1 MVGMVTDVGNIRK
14 LNEDYC
20 GYFEKEDY
28 KIYIIA
34 DGMGGHNAGEIA
46 SRLAVEKTLEHIKSH
61 IDKEENFKQ
70 LMQEAIGYSN
80 NEIYNLSRKQDCLNG
95 MGTTITACLI
105 TNNIAIVAHVGD
117 STCYLV
123 NNESITKITKDH
135 SLVQQ
140 LIDEG
145 SITENQALHH
155 PNKNIIT
162 RAVGTGKNIEVDT
175 YEVQLHKS
183 DIIILCTDG
192 LTNEVT
198 KEEIYDIITN
208 NDNEDFNI
216 ICRRLVDLAKVR
228 GGRDNISVL
237 VFGGDAHDWNNA

>member
-1 MVGMVTDVGNIRK
+1 MVGMVTDVGNVRK

-20 GYFEKEDY
+20 GYCENEDY
-28 KIYIIA
+28 SIYIMA
-34 DGMGGHNAGEIA
+34 DGMGGHSAGEIA
-46 SRLAVEKTLEHIKSH
+46 SRLAVEKTLEYIKSN
-61 IDKEENFKQ
+61 IYREEDFKQ

-80 NEIYNLSRKQDCLNG
+80 NEIYNLSKKQDCLNG

-105 TNNIAIVAHVGD
+105 TKNIAIVAHVGD

-123 NNESITKITKDH
+123 NNEGITKITKDH

-175 YEVQLHKS
+175 YEVQLDKS